1 MCINKINNWSDE
13 ELRGWSDEELRGWS
27 DEELRGWSDEELNEA
42 KKEWDEA
49 LNNLPKI
56 KEY

>member
-1 MCINKINNWSDE
+1 MCINKINN
-13 ELRGWSDEELRGWS
+13 WS